1 MKAEGAKGRN
11 TVKLTNSDPEL
22 LVYFMR
28 FLRQHFAVPDER
40 VKFALNLFADHV
52 EQREQIER
60 YWLTR
65 LASLRSSLRASTV
78 NTLKYSQNKR
88 VNKLRYGTASL
99 IVHNTQIVQTIYG
112 SIQEYGGFERPDWL
126 D

>member
-1 MKAEGAKGRN
+1 
-11 TVKLTNSDPEL
+11 V
-22 LVYFMR
+22 
-28 FLRQHFAVPDER
+28 
-40 VKFALNLFADHV
+40 ALNLFADHD
-52 EQREQIER
+52 EHREQIER

-65 LASLRSSLRASTV
+65 LALPQSSLRASTV
-78 NTLKYSQNKR
+78 NTFSKYSQKKR
-88 VNKLRYGTASL
+88 GNKLRYGTASL